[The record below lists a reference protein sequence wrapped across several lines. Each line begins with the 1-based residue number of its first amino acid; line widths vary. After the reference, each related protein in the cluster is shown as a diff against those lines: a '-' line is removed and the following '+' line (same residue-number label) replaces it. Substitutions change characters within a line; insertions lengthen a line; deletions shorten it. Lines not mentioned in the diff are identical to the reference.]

1 MLGDVLLIKDIH
13 KAAAESIYIHLSG
26 LMAEKKNGYRLI
38 VGISGESGAGK
49 SELSHSLANLLKR
62 NGKRVKVIHTDNY
75 YKIPPRERND
85 WRRKNGV
92 SRVGFREYDWT
103 LIERSI
109 RQFKERREAMMPC
122 IDIVS
127 EQVDKLITDFSQVD
141 ILVVDGLY
149 AIKAKGIDLKVFI
162 DLTYHE
168 TKMSQVERGKE
179 VMDDFRRQVLEMEH
193 RNIRRLRP
201 LADLIV
207 NKNYQVELNAES
219 ASRKKSE

>member
-13 KAAAESIYIHLSG
+13 KAAAESIYIQLSG
-26 LMAEKKNGYRLI
+26 LMAAKKKGYRYI
-38 VGISGESGAGK
+38 IAISGESGAGK
-49 SELSHSLANLLKR
+49 SELSHSLANLLKK
-62 NGKRVKVIHTDNY
+62 NGQRVKVIHTDNY
-75 YKIPPRERND
+75 YKIPPRERNE
-85 WRRKNGV
+85 WRKKNGIKK
-92 SRVGFREYDWT
+92 VGFKEYDWT
-103 LIERSI
+103 LIDRSI
-109 RQFKERREAMMPC
+109 KQFKEGREAMMPC

-127 EQVDKLITDFSQVD
+127 EQVDKLITDFSEVD

-179 VMDDFRRQVLEMEH
+179 VMNDFRAQVLEMEH
-193 RNIRRLRP
+193 QHIRRLKP

-207 NKNYQVELNAES
+207 NKNYQVEPIAELS
-219 ASRKKSE
+219 VHQNNV